1 MTAMRIHRNGP
12 IDQPMYFLDRRGD
25 PITLDPAATYKC
37 SLKVRK
43 TDAQPVLTFVSGGG
57 SGLGDITLTTDVV
70 EDVLRDLLVF
80 TGEQPLAEALA
91 PGIYFCDLLRTDDPS
106 WEIEFIAQVFD
117 GVTPP

>member
-1 MTAMRIHRNGP
+1 MTAMRIHRNAP

-25 PITLDPAATYKC
+25 AITLDPAAAYKC

-43 TDAQPVLTFVSGGG
+43 TDDTPALTFVSGGG
-57 SGLGDITLTTDVV
+57 SGVGNIELTTDTI

-80 TGEQPLAEALA
+80 TAERALAEALL
-91 PGIYFCDLLRTDDPS
+91 PGLYFCDLLRTDDPS
-106 WEIEFIAQVFD
+106 WEIEFIAQVFE